1 MATTASVNGTGT
13 TSPKTAQRLICAH
26 QTGKYSQAELDHYV
40 LLRLEG
46 VGTKEARKISGVS
59 HTPAELHEFRFQW
72 LIAGLPQ
79 PGVGEWGFNTP
90 LVNYLRFDAT
100 DDRGKKGWGIGKI
113 MVALNASESA
123 VRKAIREGGI
133 DDRGHRT
140 GKGGR
145 FYADMP
151 ELYAENLRTDGT
163 RIDLTSDEAIAVQAE
178 RQRLMKKELAELR
191 EIAAEMGITIP
202 NRTTAVQAVRRILA
216 GK

>member
-1 MATTASVNGTGT
+1 MATTSKVTGRGT
-13 TSPKTAQRLICAH
+13 TSPKAAQSLICAH
-26 QTGKYSQAELDHYV
+26 ETGKYSQAELDHYV

-46 VGTKEARKISGVS
+46 VGTKEARKIAGVS

-72 LIAGLPQ
+72 LVAGLAQ
-79 PGVGEWGFNTP
+79 PGVGEWAFSTD
-90 LVNYLRFDAT
+90 LVNYLRFTAT
-100 DDRGKKGWGIGKI
+100 DDRGKDGWGIGKI
-113 MVALNASESA
+113 MVALNVSESK
-123 VRKAIREGGI
+123 VRKAIRDGGI

-151 ELYAENLRTDGT
+151 ELYSENLRTDGT
-163 RIDLTSDEAIAVQAE
+163 RIDLASGEDMATQAL